1 MGKICKICKIDKDLQ
16 EYNKQVGGRCG
27 VRAVCKICVGI
38 KCRLYN
44 SSKLKGRRKGPLLN
58 SKEYREENK
67 EKMKEYQKKYY
78 SDNKEKMKEYQNG
91 RYQNNKEYFQN
102 YAKSYNRDRRLI
114 DPLFKMI
121 GNTRNLIKNS
131 FLRKFTKKSKKTI
144 DILGCD
150 FDFFSNHLSN
160 LFDENM
166 NWDNYGI
173 YWEIDHIEPISNAKS
188 TDDIIKLNHYS
199 NLRPLKK
206 EDNRSKGN
214 KW

>member
-1 MGKICKICKIDKDLQ
+1 MNKICKLCLIEKELS
-16 EYNKQVGGRCG
+16 EYNKEINGKYG
-27 VRAVCKICVGI
+27 VKAVCKICRNI
-38 KCRLYN
+38 KCRLDN
-44 SSKLKGRRKGPLLN
+44 SSKSKGRRKGSLLTN
-58 SKEYREENK
+58 KEYREKNR
-67 EKMKEYQKKYY
+67 EKNKEYQKEHYQK
-78 SDNKEKMKEYQNG
+78 NKESILILRKEY
-91 RYQNNKEYFQN
+91 YQKNKEYSKN

-150 FDFFSNHLSN
+150 FIFFSNYISN
-160 LFDENM
+160 MFDENM

-188 TDDIIKLNHYS
+188 IDDIIKLNHYS